1 MITISNV
8 KIYPFEP
15 GPPFKGLKAYAEITF
30 EDSLIIK
37 GIQIFEKDNGGIFI
51 KFPRLPGKGGEFK
64 EIVVTKNSDIQK
76 MIRNKVVEAY
86 KKDKLENS

>member
-8 KIYPFEP
+8 KIYPFDP
-15 GPPFKGLKAYAEITF
+15 GLPFKDLKAYAEIKF

-37 GIQIFEKDNGGIFI
+37 GIKIFEKDNGGIFI
-51 KFPRLPGKGGEFK
+51 KFPSIPGKGGQYK
-64 EIVVTKNSDIQK
+64 EVVVAENIDLKK

-86 KKDKLENS
+86 KNEKLKNN